1 MGRMSLGA
9 QVVVFAIIGVLLYG
23 AFWYF
28 FYSPMQ
34 VERDNKTAQKRNL
47 QAEVDNAKT
56 TAARLPEFRREVER
70 KEATLQALSRIL
82 PSQKEVDD
90 LLRKVQQLAAESS
103 LDVLRFKP
111 EATKPQNF
119 YAEWPISLELDGS
132 YHNLAYFFDRLSRLS
147 RIVNVSNLEGRRQAG
162 TEHRFHHP
170 SDLHRDH
177 FRFHRVAS
185 AGSACPRPAWS
196 PACRC
201 ALPRRPRGELEK
213 RQYAFRARGRS
224 HVFIDP

>member
-1 MGRMSLGA
+1 MGKMSLGV
-9 QVVVFAIIGVLLYG
+9 QVAVFAILGLLLYG
-23 AFWYF
+23 VFWWF

-34 VERDNKTAQKRNL
+34 QTIQSKTTAKRNL

-111 EATKPQNF
+111 EATKPQSF
-119 YAEWPISLELDGS
+119 YAEWPISLDLDGS

-147 RIVNVSNLEGRRQAG
+147 RIVNVSNLNIKAKKD
-162 TEHRFHHP
+162 P
-170 SDLHRDH
+170 SISSTIT
-177 FRFHRVAS
+177 AS
-185 AGSACPRPAWS
+185 CTATT
-196 PACRC
+196 
-201 ALPRRPRGELEK
+201 
-213 RQYAFRARGRS
+213 F
-224 HVFIDP
+224 VFIEQAPDAAGAANKPGAPGKPGAPPGKASPPARR

>member
-1 MGRMSLGA
+1 MSKLGFGA
-9 QVVVFAIIGVLLYG
+9 QLAIFAVLGVILYG
-23 AFWYF
+23 VFYMW

-34 VERDNKTAQKRNL
+34 LEIEEKSTVRRDL
-47 QAEVDNAKT
+47 QAEVENAKT

-111 EATKPQNF
+111 EATRPQQY
-119 YAEWPISLELDGS
+119 YAEWPITLDLDGS

-147 RIVNVSNLEGRRQAG
+147 RIVNVTNLNIESKREP
-162 TEHRFHHP
+162 TL
-170 SDLHRDH
+170 SSTI
-177 FRFHRVAS
+177 S
-185 AGSACPRPAWS
+185 ATCTATT
-196 PACRC
+196 
-201 ALPRRPRGELEK
+201 
-213 RQYAFRARGRS
+213 F
-224 HVFIDP
+224 VFIETPPAPAPAANQ

>member
-1 MGRMSLGA
+1 MGKMSLGA
-9 QVVVFAIIGVLLYG
+9 QVALFAVLGVLLYG
-23 AFWYF
+23 VFWWF
-28 FYSPMQ
+28 VDSPMQ
-34 VERDNKTAQKRNL
+34 AEIESKTTEKRNL

-111 EATKPQNF
+111 EATRPQNF

-147 RIVNVSNLEGRRQAG
+147 RIVNVSNLEVDAKR
-162 TEHRFHHP
+162 EP
-170 SDLHRDH
+170 SI
-177 FRFHRVAS
+177 AS
-185 AGSACPRPAWS
+185 TITATCTATT
-196 PACRC
+196 
-201 ALPRRPRGELEK
+201 
-213 RQYAFRARGRS
+213 F
-224 HVFIDP
+224 VFIEAPVPDPTKPPAPGAPAQPPAR

>member
-23 AFWYF
+23 VFWYF

-147 RIVNVSNLEGRRQAG
+147 RIVNVSNLKVDAKQE
-162 TEHRFHHP
+162 P
-170 SDLHRDH
+170 SI
-177 FRFHRVAS
+177 AS
-185 AGSACPRPAWS
+185 TIKATCTATT
-196 PACRC
+196 
-201 ALPRRPRGELEK
+201 
-213 RQYAFRARGRS
+213 F
-224 HVFIDP
+224 VFIESPPPPPPGAPGAPGRPGAPPAAPPAR

>member
-1 MGRMSLGA
+1 MGKMSLGV
-9 QVVVFAIIGVLLYG
+9 QVALFAILGLLLYG
-23 AFWYF
+23 VFWWF

-34 VERDNKTAQKRNL
+34 QTIQTKTASKRNL

-111 EATKPQNF
+111 EATKPQSF
-119 YAEWPISLELDGS
+119 YAEWPISLDLDGS

-147 RIVNVSNLEGRRQAG
+147 RIVNVSNLKVTAKKDPNISSTITASCTATTFVFIEQAPAPAPGTPGAPGKAG
-162 TEHRFHHP
+162 TPPGKAP
-170 SDLHRDH
+170 SPP
-177 FRFHRVAS
+177 
-185 AGSACPRPAWS
+185 PR
-196 PACRC
+196 
-201 ALPRRPRGELEK
+201 K
-213 RQYAFRARGRS
+213 
-224 HVFIDP
+224 

>member
-1 MGRMSLGA
+1 MSLGA
-9 QVVVFAIIGVLLYG
+9 QVGVFAFLGLLLYG
-23 AFWYF
+23 VFWWF
-28 FYSPMQ
+28 LYSPMQ
-34 VERDNKTAQKRNL
+34 ADIQNKQTTKRNL

-147 RIVNVSNLEGRRQAG
+147 RIVNVSNLDIQAKQ
-162 TEHRFHHP
+162 EP
-170 SDLHRDH
+170 SISSTIKATCTATT
-177 FRFHRVAS
+177 F
-185 AGSACPRPAWS
+185 
-196 PACRC
+196 
-201 ALPRRPRGELEK
+201 
-213 RQYAFRARGRS
+213 
-224 HVFIDP
+224 VFIEQSAAAAPGTTTTTQ

>member
-1 MGRMSLGA
+1 MGKMSLGA
-9 QVVVFAIIGVLLYG
+9 QVAVFAILGLLLYG
-23 AFWYF
+23 VFWWF

-34 VERDNKTAQKRNL
+34 QEIQNLTTTRRNL

-111 EATKPQNF
+111 EATRPQNF
-119 YAEWPISLELDGS
+119 YAEWPISLDLDGS

-147 RIVNVSNLEGRRQAG
+147 RIVNVSNLKVTAKRE
-162 TEHRFHHP
+162 P
-170 SDLHRDH
+170 SISSTIS
-177 FRFHRVAS
+177 AS
-185 AGSACPRPAWS
+185 CTATT
-196 PACRC
+196 
-201 ALPRRPRGELEK
+201 
-213 RQYAFRARGRS
+213 F
-224 HVFIDP
+224 VFIEQPAAASTAGNAGK

>member
-1 MGRMSLGA
+1 MGKMSLGA

-23 AFWYF
+23 VFWYF

-34 VERDNKTAQKRNL
+34 VERDNKLTQKRNL

-147 RIVNVSNLEGRRQAG
+147 RIMNVSNLKVDSKPD
-162 TEHRFHHP
+162 P
-170 SDLHRDH
+170 SI
-177 FRFHRVAS
+177 AS
-185 AGSACPRPAWS
+185 TIKATCTATT
-196 PACRC
+196 
-201 ALPRRPRGELEK
+201 
-213 RQYAFRARGRS
+213 F
-224 HVFIDP
+224 VFIESAPPAPAAPGRPGAPAGAAPAPAPAKR

>member
-1 MGRMSLGA
+1 MGKMSLGA

-23 AFWYF
+23 VFWYF
-28 FYSPMQ
+28 FYKPMA

-147 RIVNVSNLEGRRQAG
+147 RIVNVSNLEVEAKQ
-162 TEHRFHHP
+162 EL
-170 SDLHRDH
+170 SI
-177 FRFHRVAS
+177 
-185 AGSACPRPAWS
+185 GSTITAKCTATT
-196 PACRC
+196 
-201 ALPRRPRGELEK
+201 
-213 RQYAFRARGRS
+213 F
-224 HVFIDP
+224 VFIESPPPTAPAVPGRPGAPAGAAPAPAAPPAR

>member
-1 MGRMSLGA
+1 MGKMSLGA
-9 QVVVFAIIGVLLYG
+9 QVVVFAVIGVLLYG
-23 AFWYF
+23 VFWYF

-34 VERDNKTAQKRNL
+34 VERDSKTTQKRNL
-47 QAEVDNAKT
+47 QGEVDNAKT

-147 RIVNVSNLEGRRQAG
+147 RIVNVSNLEVDAKQ
-162 TEHRFHHP
+162 EP
-170 SDLHRDH
+170 SI
-177 FRFHRVAS
+177 
-185 AGSACPRPAWS
+185 GSTIRATCTATTFVFIEAAS
-196 PACRC
+196 PA
-201 ALPRRPRGELEK
+201 AAAPGRPG
-213 RQYAFRARGRS
+213 APGAPAAPPPAAPPAR
-224 HVFIDP
+224 

>member
-1 MGRMSLGA
+1 MGKMSLGA

-23 AFWYF
+23 VFWYF

-34 VERDNKTAQKRNL
+34 VERDAKTTQKRNL

-147 RIVNVSNLEGRRQAG
+147 RIVNVSNLEVDAKPDPSIASTIKAKCTATTFVFIERR
-162 TEHRFHHP
+162 R
-170 SDLHRDH
+170 
-177 FRFHRVAS
+177 
-185 AGSACPRPAWS
+185 
-196 PACRC
+196 
-201 ALPRRPRGELEK
+201 RRPRQCPRLPAK
-213 RQYAFRARGRS
+213 AAPRR
-224 HVFIDP
+224 